1 MATNK
6 PWHHSFQYS
15 KLTRKDFK
23 YFTHITS
30 SCFYF
35 SRDSVMCVL
44 YYKKVKVLLMEPFL
58 HPLIFRA
65 YCFLKVGEWMVC
77 WYPKSPKSPSVGAES
92 PKIIDIFVGNKVRRQ
107 ITKEYC
113 KKTNYDK
120 FSKKQTFLTPYSHT
134 QVCVSGDT
142 KCSSFRKIWLTLF
155 SCNTRFVI
163 CRFAL
168 LPTIWCI

>member
-6 PWHHSFQYS
+6 LWHHSFQYS
-15 KLTRKDFK
+15 KLTLKDFK

-44 YYKKVKVLLMEPFL
+44 YYKKVKVLLMEPLL

-92 PKIIDIFVGNKVRRQ
+92 PKIIDIFVGNKVKRQ

-120 FSKKQTFLTPYSHT
+120 FSEKHISYPLFAHASMRIRGYEMFVFPENLAYFVFL
-134 QVCVSGDT
+134 
-142 KCSSFRKIWLTLF
+142 
-155 SCNTRFVI
+155 
-163 CRFAL
+163 
-168 LPTIWCI
+168 